1 MVINMFYLLF
11 ILISMAI
18 ISVFNIIFVLPYYD
32 QTAFYIIIAVI
43 LYTIAVIV
51 VDCIF
56 AFIVRWIFPKKWFE
70 VKNTRFVPSKKMC
83 KIYEKIGVKKW
94 KDRVLE
100 LGAVTGF
107 RKNKISAPSDNEF
120 VGRYIVEA
128 NYGVV
133 VHIACMIFG
142 FIIMLYPLFSFTI
155 ALPVALVNLFLN
167 YLPFVTLRYN
177 LPKLHVLYKRNE
189 RKLKDNN

>member
-11 ILISMAI
+11 ILICMAI
-18 ISVFNIIFVLPYYD
+18 ISVFNIIFVLPDYN
-32 QTAFYIIIAVI
+32 QSAFYIIVAVTLYTVAVI
-43 LYTIAVIV
+43 II
-51 VDCIF
+51 DCIF
-56 AFIVRWIFPKKWFE
+56 AFIVRWCFPKKWFD
-70 VKNTRFVPSKKMC
+70 VKNTRFVPSKKVC

-94 KDRVLE
+94 KDKVLE

-107 RKNKISAPSDNEF
+107 RKNKILAPSDNEF
-120 VGRYIVEA
+120 VGRYIIEA

-142 FIIMLYPLFSFTI
+142 FIIMFYPFFSFTI

-167 YLPFVTLRYN
+167 YLPYVTLRYN
-177 LPKLHVLYKRNE
+177 LPKLHVLFKRNE
-189 RKLKDNN
+189 RRLAGNN